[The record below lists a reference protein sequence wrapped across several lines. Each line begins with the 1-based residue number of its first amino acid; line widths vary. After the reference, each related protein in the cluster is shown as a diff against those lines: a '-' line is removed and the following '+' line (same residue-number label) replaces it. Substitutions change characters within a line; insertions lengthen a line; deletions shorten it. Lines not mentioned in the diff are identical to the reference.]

1 MMILPDLFATDTTP
15 NSTLEI
21 IARNVIELGKHVER
35 LNESLAGVM
44 GTLDTLDA
52 QIMAVEKQLA
62 EQRDLLAQHEDNL

>member
-52 QIMAVEKQLA
+52 QIIAVEKQLA